1 MNCPAMSASASSSR
15 SYSTFRPRPLLP
27 QTSHD
32 SQRSVLQ
39 YSRSPSEVFAT
50 SPLRL
55 LGKHSLP
62 LRAVVT
68 SKSISSS
75 SAVVSGDEKIGVL
88 LLNLGG
94 PETLDDVQPFL
105 FNLFADPDII
115 RLPPL
120 FQFLQKPLAQ
130 FISVAR
136 APKSK
141 EGYASIGGGSPLRH
155 ITDAQAEE
163 LSKCL
168 SEKNVPA
175 KVYVGMR
182 YWHPFTEEA
191 IEQIKTDGIT
201 KLVVLPLYPQ
211 FSISTSG
218 SSLRLLERI
227 FREDEYLVN
236 MQHTVIPSWY
246 QREGYIKAMANLI
259 QNELGKFDF
268 PSQVVIFFSAH
279 GVPLAYVE
287 EAGDP
292 YKAEMEECVDL
303 IMEELDKRSI
313 TNAYTLAY
321 QSRVGPVEWLKP
333 YTEEA
338 ITELGKKGVENLL
351 AVPISFV
358 SEHIETLEEIDVEY
372 KELALKSGIKNW
384 GRVPALGTEPLF
396 ISDLADAVVESLP
409 YVGAMAVSNL
419 EARQSLVP
427 LGSVEELLATYD
439 SQRRELPAP
448 VTMWEWGW
456 TRSAETWNGRAAM
469 LAVLALL
476 IFKLDFQ
483 SDDRDLTLVGEI
495 PSSERFHRL
504 AWGKNGS
511 GSEQFSLGLIA
522 GGLVDGNIDL
532 WNPLSLIGSQSALV
546 GHLSVHKGPVRGLEF
561 NAIAPNLLASAADDG
576 EICIW
581 DLAKPSEPSH
591 FPLLKGSGSAT
602 QGEIS
607 FISWNRKVQQILAS
621 TSYNGTTAI
630 WDLRKQK
637 PIINFADS
645 VRRRCSVLQWN
656 PDIATQIMVASDDDS
671 SPTLKLWDMRN
682 TMSPVREF
690 TGHQKGVIA
699 MEWCPSDSS
708 YLLTCAKDNRTIC
721 WDTNTAEIVAELP
734 AGNNW
739 NFDVHWYPKIPG
751 VISASS
757 FDGKIGIYNIEG
769 CSRYGAEEN
778 NFSTAPLRAP
788 KWYKRPVGASFGFGG
803 KLVSFHA
810 KAPPKGASN
819 IPSEVFLHSLVTEQ
833 SLVSRTS
840 EFEAAIEN
848 GDKTSLKGLCGKKS
862 EETESE
868 EEKETWGLLKIMFEE
883 EGTTREKLISHLGF
897 SLPSVEKDHAVDG
910 LSSDL
915 NDIGLEDSAPEPVK
929 INEAAAFAMDNGEDF
944 FDNFPSKPDTPV
956 STSSKDFMPPDTD
969 SSAKVEE
976 TQEIPEEEEEEGSDK
991 VFDDA
996 IQRALVVGN
1005 YNEAVDQCISAN
1017 KMADALVIAHVGG
1030 TALWES
1036 TREKYLKTS
1045 GAPYMKIVSA
1055 MVNNDLTSLI
1065 YTRSLKFW
1073 KETLALLC
1081 TFAQGEQWASLC
1093 DVLASKLMAAGNTL
1107 AAVFCYICAGN
1118 VDRTVEIWS
1127 RSLANERNGRS
1138 YAELLQDLMEKTL
1151 VLALATGN
1159 KKFSA
1164 SLCKLFE
1171 SYAEILASQGLLTTA
1186 MKYLKVLDSGG
1197 LSLELSILRDRISL
1211 SAEPETN
1218 AAASGTQLQSTI
1230 PYNQE
1235 PTQAQPNVLSNPYDN
1250 QYQQAYT
1257 DSYGGGYVPSAS
1269 HATMQQATMFMP
1281 HQAQPAPQ
1289 PSYPPAPASN
1299 AQPSMRTTFVP
1310 STPPALKNAD
1320 QYQQPAVGFHSFTG
1334 PSNNAY
1340 PVPPAPNSYVPPGPS
1355 QVGQNLNPMMPQAV
1369 APGAGAIGFTP
1380 MSAPGVAPRSVIGSV
1395 QPASPPTQQPTP
1407 AAPPPTV
1414 QTADTSNVPA
1424 HQKPVVATLTRL
1436 FNETS
1441 EALGGARANPSKKRE
1456 IEDNSR
1462 KLGALF
1468 VKLNSGDISKNAADK
1483 LAQLCHALDTHD
1495 FGAALQ
1501 LQVLLTTS
1509 EWDECNF
1516 WLSTLKRMIKARQ
1529 SVR

>member
-1 MNCPAMSASASSSR
+1 MACIKGVGRSASVALAPDAPYMAAGTMAGAVD
-15 SYSTFRPRPLLP
+15 SYF
-27 QTSHD
+27 
-32 SQRSVLQ
+32 
-39 YSRSPSEVFAT
+39 
-50 SPLRL
+50 
-55 LGKHSLP
+55 
-62 LRAVVT
+62 
-68 SKSISSS
+68 SS
-75 SAVVSGDEKIGVL
+75 SA
-88 LLNLGG
+88 
-94 PETLDDVQPFL
+94 
-105 FNLFADPDII
+105 
-115 RLPPL
+115 
-120 FQFLQKPLAQ
+120 
-130 FISVAR
+130 
-136 APKSK
+136 
-141 EGYASIGGGSPLRH
+141 
-155 ITDAQAEE
+155 
-163 LSKCL
+163 
-168 SEKNVPA
+168 
-175 KVYVGMR
+175 
-182 YWHPFTEEA
+182 
-191 IEQIKTDGIT
+191 
-201 KLVVLPLYPQ
+201 
-211 FSISTSG
+211 
-218 SSLRLLERI
+218 
-227 FREDEYLVN
+227 
-236 MQHTVIPSWY
+236 
-246 QREGYIKAMANLI
+246 
-259 QNELGKFDF
+259 
-268 PSQVVIFFSAH
+268 
-279 GVPLAYVE
+279 
-287 EAGDP
+287 
-292 YKAEMEECVDL
+292 
-303 IMEELDKRSI
+303 
-313 TNAYTLAY
+313 
-321 QSRVGPVEWLKP
+321 
-333 YTEEA
+333 
-338 ITELGKKGVENLL
+338 
-351 AVPISFV
+351 
-358 SEHIETLEEIDVEY
+358 
-372 KELALKSGIKNW
+372 
-384 GRVPALGTEPLF
+384 
-396 ISDLADAVVESLP
+396 
-409 YVGAMAVSNL
+409 NL
-419 EARQSLVP
+419 E
-427 LGSVEELLATYD
+427 
-439 SQRRELPAP
+439 
-448 VTMWEWGW
+448 
-456 TRSAETWNGRAAM
+456 
-469 LAVLALL
+469 

-483 SDDRDLTLVGEI
+483 SDDRDLAPVGEI
-495 PSSERFHRL
+495 PSSERFNRL
-504 AWGKNGS
+504 AWGRNGS
-511 GSEQFSLGLIA
+511 GSDEFSLGIIA

-532 WNPLSLIGSQSALV
+532 WNPLSLIGSQSSENALV

-561 NAIAPNLLASAADDG
+561 NAITPNLLASGADDG

-621 TSYNGTTAI
+621 TSYNGTTVI

-656 PDIATQIMVASDDDS
+656 PDIATQIMVASDDDG

-690 TGHQKGVIA
+690 TGHQRGVIA

-769 CSRYGAEEN
+769 CSHYGAEEN
-778 NFSTAPLRAP
+778 NFGTAPLRAP

-810 KAPPKGASN
+810 KAPPKGASS
-819 IPSEVFLHSLVTEQ
+819 IPSEVILHSLVTEQ

-848 GDKTSLKGLCGKKS
+848 GDQDSLRGLCEKKS

-883 EGTTREKLISHLGF
+883 EGTSRTKLISHLGF
-897 SLPSVEKDHAVDG
+897 SLPSQEKDQTVNG

-915 NDIGLEDSAPEPVK
+915 NGIGLEDTAAHAPEPEDS
-929 INEAAAFAMDNGEDF
+929 NEAAAFAMDNGEDF
-944 FDNFPSKPDTPV
+944 FNNFPAKPDTPV
-956 STSSKDFMPPDTD
+956 SASAKEFMPPDTD
-969 SSAKVEE
+969 FAAKVEE
-976 TQEIPEEEEEEGSDK
+976 PQEMPEDEEESSDT

-996 IQRALVVGN
+996 IQRALVVGD
-1005 YNEAVDQCISAN
+1005 YKEAVDQCISAN

-1045 GAPYMKIVSA
+1045 SAPYMKVVSA
-1055 MVNNDLTSLI
+1055 MVNNDLTSLV

-1081 TFAQGEQWASLC
+1081 TFAQGEQWTSLC

-1107 AAVFCYICAGN
+1107 AAVLCYICAGN
-1118 VDRTVEIWS
+1118 VDSTVEIWS
-1127 RSLANERNGRS
+1127 RSLANERDGRS

-1159 KKFSA
+1159 KRFSA

-1197 LSLELSILRDRISL
+1197 LSPELSILRVRISM

-1218 AAASGTQLQSTI
+1218 TVASGNTQPQSTMQ
-1230 PYNQE
+1230 YNQE
-1235 PTQAQPNVLSNPYDN
+1235 ATQALPNVLGNPYDN
-1250 QYQQAYT
+1250 QYQQPYSDPYAERY
-1257 DSYGGGYVPSAS
+1257 SAS
-1269 HATMQQATMFMP
+1269 RPSMQQQTMFMP
-1281 HQAQPAPQ
+1281 HQTQPAPQ
-1289 PSYPPAPASN
+1289 PSFTPAPASN

-1320 QYQQPAVGFHSFTG
+1320 QYQQPSSASHSFNG
-1334 PSNNAY
+1334 QSNNAY
-1340 PVPPAPNSYVPPGPS
+1340 PVQYVSPGP
-1355 QVGQNLNPMMPQAV
+1355 PQAAQYPNPKIPQVV
-1369 APGAGAIGFTP
+1369 APGGVFTP
-1380 MSAPGVAPRSVIGSV
+1380 MANPGVGPRSV
-1395 QPASPPTQQPTP
+1395 QPASPPTQQAAATP

-1424 HQKPVVATLTRL
+1424 HQKPVIATLTRL

-1441 EALGGARANPSKKRE
+1441 EALGGARANPAKKRE

-1483 LAQLCHALDTHD
+1483 LAQLCQALDNHD
-1495 FGAALQ
+1495 FSAALQ
-1501 LQVLLTTS
+1501 IQVLLTTS

-1516 WLSTLKRMIKARQ
+1516 WLATLKRMIKARQ
-1529 SVR
+1529 NVR